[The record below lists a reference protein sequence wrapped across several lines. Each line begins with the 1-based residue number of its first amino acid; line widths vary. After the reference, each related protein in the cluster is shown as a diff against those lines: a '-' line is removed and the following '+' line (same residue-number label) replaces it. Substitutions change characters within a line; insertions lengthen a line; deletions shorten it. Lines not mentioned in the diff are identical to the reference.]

1 MIGGR
6 KNFLFDLRSPI
17 QSEFRYDE
25 EVPFR
30 EKEEKVEPSVR
41 ESKVRERNNVTVG
54 GDEGSRLDQRLF
66 STVTTHRQPLRA
78 VFVDQ
83 SRTEHGLTRLTTTT
97 ARLCVC
103 LSLSTLFLRPFPMS
117 FSRPASALLL
127 LLSLLS
133 QSFTLAFATKLDTM
147 TIKQ

>member
-66 STVTTHRQPLRA
+66 STVTTHRQPSSLASLRA

-83 SRTEHGLTRLTTTT
+83 IEQNRTWTDATDDDDGSAVCVSLTLNTFSEAVSNVILSPRQCLV
-97 ARLCVC
+97 AVAISLVAIIYPRLCHQ
-103 LSLSTLFLRPFPMS
+103 T
-117 FSRPASALLL
+117 
-127 LLSLLS
+127 
-133 QSFTLAFATKLDTM
+133 
-147 TIKQ
+147 